1 MAKHFLELSD
11 FTADEIRELLAAAV
25 ELKAM
30 LRRGQRYE
38 PLKGKTL
45 TMIFQKPSSRTRA
58 SFEAGMFQLGGHGMH
73 FAPEMLGFGVREP
86 ARDIARI
93 LSRYSDGIMAR
104 LFAHADIEELAGY
117 SDVPVI
123 NGLTD
128 YCHPC
133 QILADLLTIIEHHGN
148 LDDLALT
155 FIGDGNNVANTWLDA
170 ASLLPMRLTIA
181 CPPGYEPAETA
192 VNRAI
197 AGGISH
203 IAIVSDPVEAVKEAN
218 IVYTD
223 TWTSMGQ
230 ESERQH
236 RLSVF
241 QGYQVNDEL
250 LSHAPNE
257 ALVMHCL
264 PAHRGEEIT
273 DAVLE
278 GPRSLVFDEA
288 ENRLHAQ
295 KAILVKLLSCA

>member
-1 MAKHFLELSD
+1 MAKHLLELSD
-11 FTADEIRELLAAAV
+11 FTADEIKELLEAAA

-58 SFEAGMFQLGGHGMH
+58 SFEAGMFQLGGHAMH
-73 FAPEMLGFGVREP
+73 FAPEMLGFGSREP
-86 ARDIARI
+86 ARDLARI

-104 LFAHADIEELAGY
+104 LFGHADIEELARFA
-117 SDVPVI
+117 DVPVI

-128 YCHPC
+128 ACHPC
-133 QILADLLTIIEHHGN
+133 QILADLLTIIEHRGSLN
-148 LDDLALT
+148 DLALT
-155 FIGDGNNVANTWLDA
+155 FVGDGNNVANTWLDA
-170 ASLLPMRLTIA
+170 ASLLPMRLTVA
-181 CPPGYEPAETA
+181 CPPGYEPNETI

-197 AGGISH
+197 AAGVSQ
-203 IAIVSDPVEAVKEAN
+203 IAVVSDPVEAVRDAN

-230 ESERQH
+230 EPERER
-236 RLSVF
+236 RLKAF
-241 QGYQVNDEL
+241 QGYQVNDDL
-250 LSHAPNE
+250 LSHAPKDVF
-257 ALVMHCL
+257 VMHCL

-273 DAVLE
+273 DEVIE

-288 ENRLHAQ
+288 ENRLHVQ